1 MEGGIDL
8 DERIETQVNNESQG
22 PGGEEEQEEGNK
34 FQKAI
39 GAWRS
44 MQTLDTY
51 CRRRGLT
58 MRQTLTSPHSSPS
71 STP

>member
-8 DERIETQVNNESQG
+8 DERIETQVNNETQG
-22 PGGEEEQEEGNK
+22 PGGEGEQEEGNK

-44 MQTLDTY
+44 KQTLDTY
-51 CRRRGLT
+51 
-58 MRQTLTSPHSSPS
+58 MS
-71 STP
+71 